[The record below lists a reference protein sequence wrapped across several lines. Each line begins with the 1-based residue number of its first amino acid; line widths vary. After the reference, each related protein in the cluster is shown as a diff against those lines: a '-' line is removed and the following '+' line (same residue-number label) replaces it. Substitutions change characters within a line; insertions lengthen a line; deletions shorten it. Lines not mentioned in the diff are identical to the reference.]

1 TLSWVTDGDVLTE
14 GYTSGT
20 VAYGTAITAPNTP
33 TKTGYVFAGWH
44 NGTSV
49 VTPATTMPAANTTY
63 TAIFEARDDIQYTV
77 KHYQQNLED
86 DDYTEMTQDEQHLEG
101 TTGEPTYAEPQ
112 AYTGFTPKSFEQ
124 GTVAADGST
133 VVEIYYDRIEYT
145 ITWWDAQATLAEHVI
160 EEQTYRYGATPSY
173 TYNKPD
179 DDNYTYVFE
188 KWTPNIVPV
197 TGNTTYTAH
206 YNPIPHNMVVVNNDT
221 IPADVDL
228 TSTTVKVT
236 GALHVAESATLNTNN
251 FILEGSDY
259 TSGELTGNVAAANVY
274 FDVTRTKSEGESFT
288 EKFGA
293 RIWYAVA
300 VPWEVSVPAYQAN
313 GGVYRKSGDQWIRMT
328 LGSDYDLIYYN
339 GALRYS
345 QGEHTNDCWRYV
357 EDDQQEYSIHTTMQP
372 GKAYMIYM
380 TNATDSIRFEKAY
393 GAALHT
399 TTTSVVANGGD
410 ESDNPNAG
418 WNGIANPATYH
429 AFLNAGTGGTGYRF
443 IPGIA
448 PRDGGRYMLVS
459 TTDST
464 MVVGQSVYVKVTAAN
479 DNIPAQ
485 AHQANLAPRRVM
497 TEAARETRYVIEL
510 TKNGTPEDRIFI
522 QTTDEKADKY
532 EDGKDLPKISLS
544 TSHGQMWVNRY
555 EQKLSINSAVVE
567 NGTTNF
573 PLGLFAPQNG
583 EYMLRMTSEIEPG
596 DALFVTLNGNIIWDL
611 SASPYPVT
619 LENGTTLEYGL
630 LLVRNNAPTITTDV
644 EHTQEGDTQ
653 CVRKYLINNNVY
665 ILRGGEMYTITG
677 AKVDNNQ

>member
-1 TLSWVTDGDVLTE
+1 
-14 GYTSGT
+14 
-20 VAYGTAITAPNTP
+20 
-33 TKTGYVFAGWH
+33 
-44 NGTSV
+44 
-49 VTPATTMPAANTTY
+49 
-63 TAIFEARDDIQYTV
+63 
-77 KHYQQNLED
+77 
-86 DDYTEMTQDEQHLEG
+86 
-101 TTGEPTYAEPQ
+101 
-112 AYTGFTPKSFEQ
+112 
-124 GTVAADGST
+124 
-133 VVEIYYDRIEYT
+133 
-145 ITWWDAQATLAEHVI
+145 
-160 EEQTYRYGATPSY
+160 
-173 TYNKPD
+173 
-179 DDNYTYVFE
+179 
-188 KWTPNIVPV
+188 
-197 TGNTTYTAH
+197 
-206 YNPIPHNMVVVNNDT
+206 
-221 IPADVDL
+221 
-228 TSTTVKVT
+228 
-236 GALHVAESATLNTNN
+236 TNN

-357 EDDQQEYSIHTTMQP
+357 EDDQLERSIHTTMQP

-630 LLVRNNAPTITTDV
+630 LLVRNNAPAITTDV